1 MKKVKNTNRAK
12 KSRTLSDEQLCVCR
26 SAARQVYKLGGYCGS
41 LEDLYQ
47 DAVVVALKPRGRRE
61 PRTLSELYWKVFFG
75 LIDEHRARTGSRW
88 LKRHNKNLNFL
99 SLDEP
104 FENSHCNNH
113 RARAV
118 LSYLEERRA
127 EQWSRDNDDHALP
140 FEHEGARRVIAESA
154 LNELV
159 ERKLRESGEKTRKL
173 YCMVYQLGLT
183 YKEVAEIVGVTE
195 TMVAKILARF
205 RRGMK
210 DLILSEIG
218 NDDAAL
224 IL

>member
-61 PRTLSELYWKVFFG
+61 RRLRPG
-75 LIDEHRARTGSRW
+75 LRRRIRW